1 MVIKTHGF
9 TAKIGFKKYEWRPDK
24 YDEEILSFT
33 LTTCDLNLEKI
44 MLIISFKTFY
54 IETLS
59 FLNPFFK
66 QSKKLKRFN
75 SAQSILSA

>member
-9 TAKIGFKKYEWRPDK
+9 NAKIGFKKYEWRPDK

-33 LTTCDLNLEKI
+33 LTTCDLNLDKI

-59 FLNPFFK
+59 FLNPF
-66 QSKKLKRFN
+66 
-75 SAQSILSA
+75 LSREKFEEI